1 MEIVKVASKQLKI
14 NITRMEDVTLSI
26 FSMMANAGLLVKLV
40 MLTLLIFSVVSW
52 SIVIMKLIM
61 FKKAQSA
68 SQDFLDAFWDS
79 KTLNEAYESARECPL
94 SPEATVFVTG
104 FNELKKISA
113 ARSSGQ
119 SPATLDMQLATM
131 DNLKRAVRKAQ
142 FLESDRMARSL
153 SFLATTGSATPFIG
167 LFGTV
172 WGIMTSFHDIG
183 VRGSASLSVVAPGI
197 SEALV
202 ATAAGLA
209 VAIPAVIFYNFY
221 SNKLAELESN
231 VESFSTDFIN
241 LIERDILT
249 RT

>member
-1 MEIVKVASKQLKI
+1 M
-14 NITRMEDVTLSI
+14 TLSI

-40 MLTLLIFSVVSW
+40 MLTLLIFSVISW

-61 FKKAQSA
+61 FNKARNA
-68 SQDFLDAFWDS
+68 SLDFLDAFWDS
-79 KTLNEAYESARECPL
+79 KTLVEAYQAAREYIL

-104 FNELKKISA
+104 YNELKKISA
-113 ARSSGQ
+113 ARTAGQ
-119 SPATLDMQLATM
+119 SLGTLEMQLATM

-142 FLESDRMARSL
+142 FLESDRLGRSL

-172 WGIMTSFHDIG
+172 WGIMTSFQDIG
-183 VRGSASLSVVAPGI
+183 VRGSASLAVVAPGI

-209 VAIPAVIFYNFY
+209 VAIPAVIFYNY
-221 SNKLAELESN
+221 YANKLAEFESN